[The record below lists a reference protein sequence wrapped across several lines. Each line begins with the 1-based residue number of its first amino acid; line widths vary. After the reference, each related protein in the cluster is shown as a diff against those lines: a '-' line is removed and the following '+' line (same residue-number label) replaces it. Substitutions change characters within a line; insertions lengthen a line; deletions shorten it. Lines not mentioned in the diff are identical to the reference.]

1 MMSFG
6 LSERKSYTL
15 VNLNRSSGQ
24 YKGSPRDDSHVR
36 ERIRE
41 LADKHKRYGSPRI
54 HALLRRE
61 GIAINHKKT
70 ERIYREEG
78 LPLRRKRRKKL
89 SNRARVILGSATR
102 LNEVWSMDF
111 VSDALACGRRFR
123 VLTVVDDYSRL
134 SPGIEVSSSI
144 PGQRVTR
151 FLDQVSLHHGYPE
164 RIRVD
169 NGPEFLSKDFTTWA
183 SKRGIRVEYIRP
195 GKPADNCYI
204 ESFNGKLRDECLNEN
219 WFLSIK
225 EAKETIEGW
234 RGEYNEVRPHSS
246 LGNCTPNEFYTNHTA
261 MLKEQI
267 LALEV
272 A

>member
-24 YKGSPRDDSHVR
+24 YKGIPRDDSHVR

-89 SNRARVILGSATR
+89 SGRVRIALGSATR

-151 FLDQVSLHHGYPE
+151 FLDQVSLRHGYPE

-169 NGPEFLSKDFTTWA
+169 NGPEFLSKDFTSWA
-183 SKRGIRVEYIRP
+183 AKRGIRVEYIRP

-219 WFLSIK
+219 WFLSIR
-225 EAKETIEGW
+225 EAKEIIEGW

-246 LGNCTPNEFYTNHTA
+246 LGNCTPIEFCSKHTA